1 MKKIII
7 LLGIVLLGV
16 GGYFGYQRL
25 AIHTALKLVLAE
37 CNPTVYND
45 PVEQEFKKK
54 FCSII
59 EEENRQFKQAA
70 ASSKTVEEFK
80 IKAEALIVQWEKEN
94 KIGKLIEQY
103 RLRKQ
108 QK

>member
-37 CNPTVYND
+37 CDPNVSND

-54 FCSII
+54 LCLIV
-59 EEENRQFKQAA
+59 EEENKQFKQTA

-80 IKAEALIVQWEKEN
+80 TKAEALIAQWAEEN